1 MFNFLI
7 ETFRLGLKNLR
18 LHKLRSLLTALG
30 IIFGVAAVIIMVAIG
45 EGTKR
50 SALQQLQQLGARNI
64 LIRSVRPPESTNV
77 GSGNQQTIQYG
88 LKRSDVERLETLPD
102 IEVIVPLRDT
112 EQKVIRGDTLVQ
124 ANAIGT
130 TPQIFDVV
138 NLRLARGEYFTPLQ
152 YERAD
157 TVCVIGSL
165 AARQLFP
172 FEDPLG
178 EEIRVGTSGRGTVV
192 LKIIGVLEP
201 TGLRAGSEGAAMM
214 QRDLDMDV
222 YFPLTVSRRVFGDT
236 TTKQLAGSRERKT
249 VEVSEVWLKTRSV
262 DDVERL
268 ASIAEN
274 VVNVQQRT
282 TAGGGAGAAR
292 NDVEV
297 KAPIQIL
304 RAAERQQAMFN
315 FIMVGIAAFS
325 LVVGGIGIMNI
336 MLASV
341 TERTREIGIRRA
353 LGAKRRHITLQFL
366 IETTVISLTGG
377 LIGIGLG
384 SGGATILPPLVAY
397 FSGQNYPTAIAAW
410 SVIGSFVVSGCIG
423 VVFGLYPAIMAS
435 WMNPIEAL
443 RHE

>member
-1 MFNFLI
+1 MFNFLY

-50 SALQQLQQLGARNI
+50 SALEQLQQLGARNI
-64 LIRSVRPPESTNV
+64 LIRSVRPPESTDITASSSSV
-77 GSGNQQTIQYG
+77 QYG
-88 LKRSDVERLETLPD
+88 LRRSDLERLQTLPD
-102 IEVIVPLRDT
+102 VEIVVPLRDT
-112 EQKVIRGDTLVQ
+112 EQRVIRGDIQAQ

-130 TPQIFDVV
+130 TPQLFDVV

-152 YERAD
+152 YERAES
-157 TVCVIGSL
+157 VCVIGHM

-178 EEIRVGTSGRGTVV
+178 EEIRVGTSGRGTAV

-214 QRDLDMDV
+214 QRDLDLDV
-222 YFPLTVSRRVFGDT
+222 YFPLTLSRRVFGDT
-236 TTKQLAGSRERKT
+236 TTKMTASSRERKT
-249 VEVSEVWLKTRSV
+249 VEVSEVWLKTRQV
-262 DDVERL
+262 EDVERL

-274 VVNVQQRT
+274 VVGLQQRGGRGGE
-282 TAGGGAGAAR
+282 AGIR
-292 NDVEV
+292 NDVEI

-304 RAAERQQAMFN
+304 RNAERLNRMFN
-315 FIMVGIAAFS
+315 FIMVGIAGFS
-325 LVVGGIGIMNI
+325 LLVGGIGIMNI
-336 MLASV
+336 MLATV

-366 IETTVISLTGG
+366 VETTVITLTGG
-377 LIGIGLG
+377 VIGIALG
-384 SGGATILPPLVAY
+384 SSIATLLPPVVAY

-410 SVIGSFVVSGCIG
+410 SVVGSFMASGIIG
-423 VVFGLYPAIMAS
+423 ILAGLYPAVMAA
-435 WMNPIEAL
+435 WMDPIEAL